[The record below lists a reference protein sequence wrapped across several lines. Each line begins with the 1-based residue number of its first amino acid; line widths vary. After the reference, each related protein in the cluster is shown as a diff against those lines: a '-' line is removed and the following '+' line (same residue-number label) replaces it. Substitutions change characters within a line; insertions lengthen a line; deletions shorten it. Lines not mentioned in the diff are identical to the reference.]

1 MRGNVEKIRRIEY
14 CILLAFCIKW
24 EHKISVTVWKYKK
37 KIDYRLFI
45 FFRNADKKLQIEG
58 EVSGKVFHFDENSHV
73 LRANEKI
80 CSEDA
85 ELSPGKLR
93 RIESC

>member
-1 MRGNVEKIRRIEY
+1 MKKKFAELNIIFYWHFVSNGSIEY
-14 CILLAFCIKW
+14 PWLSENIR
-24 EHKISVTVWKYKK
+24 K
-37 KIDYRLFI
+37 KIDYLQFFI

-73 LRANEKI
+73 SRANEKI

-85 ELSPGKLR
+85 ELSPGELR